1 MPPKKIKWG
10 EIPNESEIKEKDYNG
25 KWICCKICDVRI
37 KVCSQF
43 SITEWQMHTDGLKH
57 KELANSNAVTTH
69 TKTNYIFQKKK

>member
-25 KWICCKICDVRI
+25 KWIHCKICYVRI

-43 SITEWQMHTDGLKH
+43 SVTECQMHTDGVKH
-57 KELANSNAVTTH
+57 KELANCDAVKKH
-69 TKTNYIFQKKK
+69 TKTNYILQKKK